1 MRADCVHG
9 IYDQTL
15 PAVTRTDVW
24 TSPRATKM
32 QRLSR
37 ATRDCRRN
45 QTDSRNKLWQSLIF
59 CPTNSE
65 QRIMLGFNY
74 TLILTPEFAF

>member
-45 QTDSRNKLWQSLIF
+45 QADSRNKL
-59 CPTNSE
+59 
-65 QRIMLGFNY
+65 
-74 TLILTPEFAF
+74 